1 MQLCKQMFFTL
12 LSKALRLGNNLFV
25 DGHPGQQTDKE
36 LIPNPFYEW
45 LLWSVLCNMH
55 QMALFM
61 WERGSENLAMA
72 LVAGKLYKD
81 IAKLTKRDDAKA
93 NVTEE
98 LKAQAEWVGKCC
110 S

>member
-1 MQLCKQMFFTL
+1 M
-12 LSKALRLGNNLFV
+12 
-25 DGHPGQQTDKE
+25 DGPSGQSTGTE
-36 LIPNPFYEW
+36 FIPNPFYEL

-81 IAKLTKRDDAKA
+81 IAKLTEGDDGKVD
-93 NVTEE
+93 VTEE
-98 LKAQAEWVGKCC
+98 LKAHAE
-110 S
+110 

>member
-1 MQLCKQMFFTL
+1 M
-12 LSKALRLGNNLFV
+12 SV
-25 DGHPGQQTDKE
+25 DGQPGQPTDKE
-36 LIPNPFYEW
+36 LIPNPFYEL

-81 IAKLTKRDDAKA
+81 VAKLLQPDDAKA
-93 NVTEE
+93 DVTEE
-98 LKAQAEWVGKCC
+98 LKAHAQ
-110 S
+110 

>member
-1 MQLCKQMFFTL
+1 M
-12 LSKALRLGNNLFV
+12 
-25 DGHPGQQTDKE
+25 DGPSGQSTGTE
-36 LIPNPFYEW
+36 FIPNPFYEL

-81 IAKLTKRDDAKA
+81 IAKLTEGDDGKA
-93 NVTEE
+93 DVTEE
-98 LKAQAEWVGKCC
+98 LKAHAE
-110 S
+110 

>member
-1 MQLCKQMFFTL
+1 MQPFQLKISYF
-12 LSKALRLGNNLFV
+12 LSKALSLGTNVV
-25 DGHPGQQTDKE
+25 DGRSGQSTGTDI
-36 LIPNPFYEW
+36 IPNPFNEL

-93 NVTEE
+93 DVTEE
-98 LKAQAEWVGKCC
+98 LKAHAE
-110 S
+110 